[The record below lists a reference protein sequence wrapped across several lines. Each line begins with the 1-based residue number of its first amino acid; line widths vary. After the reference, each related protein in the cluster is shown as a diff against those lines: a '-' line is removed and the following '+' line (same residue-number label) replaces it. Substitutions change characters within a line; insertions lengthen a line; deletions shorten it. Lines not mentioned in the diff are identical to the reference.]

1 MADEFKVGNEQYNT
15 QDVDQSSIIDMTDQ
29 EVDAFA
35 DAISTLMENKK
46 KAADASKAL
55 PIEVLNQD
63 GEETVSTWLDTRR
76 IGLNNKMVGVAKDNE
91 ETFLGEVANQAML
104 GARTIEKGLEFISG
118 SSSRDSP
125 NRGLKKAIN
134 IGIQQALD
142 EEKE

>member
-1 MADEFKVGNEQYNT
+1 
-15 QDVDQSSIIDMTDQ
+15 
-29 EVDAFA
+29 
-35 DAISTLMENKK
+35 
-46 KAADASKAL
+46 
-55 PIEVLNQD
+55 
-63 GEETVSTWLDTRR
+63 
-76 IGLNNKMVGVAKDNE
+76 MVGLAKDNE

>member
-1 MADEFKVGNEQYNT
+1 
-15 QDVDQSSIIDMTDQ
+15 
-29 EVDAFA
+29 
-35 DAISTLMENKK
+35 MENKETTDPYLMFGRVELLRLRASREQYALK

>member
-1 MADEFKVGNEQYNT
+1 MENQETTDPYLMFGRVELLRLRASREQY
-15 QDVDQSSIIDMTDQ
+15 
-29 EVDAFA
+29 A
-35 DAISTLMENKK
+35 LK

-125 NRGLKKAIN
+125 NRGFKKAIN

>member
-1 MADEFKVGNEQYNT
+1 MENQETTDPYLMFGRVELLRLRASREQY
-15 QDVDQSSIIDMTDQ
+15 
-29 EVDAFA
+29 A
-35 DAISTLMENKK
+35 LK

>member
-1 MADEFKVGNEQYNT
+1 MENQETTDPYLMFGRVELLRLRASREQY
-15 QDVDQSSIIDMTDQ
+15 
-29 EVDAFA
+29 A
-35 DAISTLMENKK
+35 LK

-76 IGLNNKMVGVAKDNE
+76 IGLNNKMVGLAKDNE

-125 NRGLKKAIN
+125 NRGFKKAIN

>member
-1 MADEFKVGNEQYNT
+1 
-15 QDVDQSSIIDMTDQ
+15 
-29 EVDAFA
+29 
-35 DAISTLMENKK
+35 MENKETTDPYLMFGRVELLRLRASREQYALK

-104 GARTIEKGLEFISG
+104 GARTIEKGLESISG

-125 NRGLKKAIN
+125 NRGFKKAIN

>member
-1 MADEFKVGNEQYNT
+1 
-15 QDVDQSSIIDMTDQ
+15 
-29 EVDAFA
+29 
-35 DAISTLMENKK
+35 MENKETTDPYLMFGRVELLRLRASREQYALK

-125 NRGLKKAIN
+125 NRGFKKAIN

>member
-1 MADEFKVGNEQYNT
+1 MENQETTDPYLMFGRVELLRLRASREQY
-15 QDVDQSSIIDMTDQ
+15 
-29 EVDAFA
+29 A
-35 DAISTLMENKK
+35 LK

-76 IGLNNKMVGVAKDNE
+76 IGLNNKMVGLAKDNE